1 MLDIFG
7 FHTVWAED
15 GTVLN
20 QAGEVVPNQHEVR
33 WSQLKVGVLVIVAI
47 ATLTAL
53 ISLMSGST
61 GGLFTRRIVVHSY
74 FENASGLKP
83 GAPVNLQGVT
93 VGTVEKILIVP
104 RRKLTPVE
112 VVMKLGLKY
121 SDGLH
126 KDSLASLSTAGV
138 LGDTFVDIDS
148 SHANGPPLK
157 NGDELSTTET
167 PSLSDVIK
175 SSQSTIEQVNVILAK
190 MNTLADTLGT
200 TKGSA
205 GKFLNDPGLYDNAVG
220 TLKQAQSLVQQ
231 VNAGK
236 GTLGKLITDPSLY
249 NRANDTVTRLQKIAD
264 QIDAGQGTIGK
275 LVKDDA
281 LYNNLNHTVA
291 NANTLISQV
300 NAGKGTLGMLT
311 QDEAFRNK
319 VNLAITNLQAILHRA
334 DEGQGTV
341 GKLLHDPAL
350 YDNSNQTIV
359 EMRKLVAAI
368 RQNPKKY
375 LVIRL
380 RIF

>member
-1 MLDIFG
+1 M
-7 FHTVWAED
+7 
-15 GTVLN
+15 
-20 QAGEVVPNQHEVR
+20 PNQHEVR

-47 ATLTAL
+47 AALTAL

-74 FENASGLKP
+74 FENASGLKA

-93 VGTVEKILIVP
+93 IGSVSKILIVP
-104 RRKLTPVE
+104 KRKLTPVE
-112 VVMKLGLKY
+112 VIMKIGLRY
-121 SDGLH
+121 EDGLH

-148 SHANGPPLK
+148 SHATGPALK

-190 MNTLADTLGT
+190 VNTLADTLGT
-200 TKGSA
+200 SKGSA
-205 GKFLNDPGLYDNAVG
+205 GKFLNDPALYNNAVG
-220 TLKQAQSLVQQ
+220 TLTQAQDMIKQINQ
-231 VNAGK
+231 GR
-236 GTLGKLITDPSLY
+236 GTLGKLIADQTLY
-249 NRANDTVTRLQKIAD
+249 NHANEAVARLQSIMD
-264 QIDAGQGTIGK
+264 QIDAGKGTVGK

-281 LYNNLNHTVA
+281 LYNNVNQTA
-291 NANTLISQV
+291 QKANTLMTQI
-300 NAGKGTLGMLT
+300 NDGKGTLGMLAK
-311 QDEAFRNK
+311 DEAFRNK
-319 VNLAITNLQAILHRA
+319 VSLTIANLQSILKRA
-334 DEGQGTV
+334 DEGKGTV
-341 GKLLHDPAL
+341 GKLLHDPTL
-350 YDNSNQTIV
+350 YDNTTQTTV
-359 EMRKLVAAI
+359 ELRKLLLAI

>member
-1 MLDIFG
+1 M
-7 FHTVWAED
+7 
-15 GTVLN
+15 
-20 QAGEVVPNQHEVR
+20 PNQHEVR

-47 ATLTAL
+47 ACITAL

-74 FENASGLKP
+74 FENAAGLKA

-93 VGTVEKILIVP
+93 IGSVSKILVVP
-104 RRKLTPVE
+104 QRKLTPVE
-112 VVMKLGLKY
+112 VVMKIGMKY

-148 SHANGPPLK
+148 AHANGPPLK

-175 SSQSTIEQVNVILAK
+175 SSQSTIEQVNVILGK
-190 MNTLADTLGT
+190 VNTLADTLGT

-205 GKFLNDPGLYDNAVG
+205 GKFLNDPALYNNAVG
-220 TLKQAQSLVQQ
+220 TLKQAQDIVKQINQ
-231 VNAGK
+231 GK
-236 GTLGKLITDPSLY
+236 GTLGKLITDQSLY
-249 NRANDTVTRLQKIAD
+249 NRANDTIARLQNIVD
-264 QIDAGQGTIGK
+264 QIDAGKGTVGK

-281 LYNNLNHTVA
+281 LYNNLNQTVSK
-291 NANTLISQV
+291 ANTLMNGV
-300 NAGKGTLGMLT
+300 NAGQGTLGMLIK
-311 QDEAFRNK
+311 DEAFRNK
-319 VNLAITNLQAILHRA
+319 VNLTISNLQSILQKA
-334 DEGQGTV
+334 NEGQGTM

-350 YDNSNQTIV
+350 YNNSNRTIV
-359 EMRKLVAAI
+359 EMRELLAAI
-368 RQNPKKY
+368 RKNPKKY